1 MDRFDIQQS
10 IRHAIDAQMAQK
22 WRVSPCNAQ
31 TSDTY
36 SLDLKALLHSLE
48 NEFDIRL
55 DPEHDLYWIHSI
67 SELSLFIL
75 EKTRRRDSRPLHP

>member
-10 IRHAIDAQMAQK
+10 IRQAIEAQMAQK
-22 WRVSPCNAQ
+22 WRTPPSQAQ

-55 DPEHDLYWIHSI
+55 DAEHDLYWIHSI

-75 EKTRRRDSRPLHP
+75 EKTRRRDLRPMHP